1 MNSSPPKQRSAAAQ
15 GKASRSIID
24 RQRQKLT
31 VPFLL
36 VPTILL
42 TLLFVIPLAQT
53 IQISFSDWYGT
64 FRTYD
69 WVGGDN
75 YEKLI
80 RDSLFLQ
87 AVENTFTYFG
97 VSLILLFPL
106 ALFYAWGLA
115 KLKTGRSFFQVV
127 IFAPAVLSVPVA
139 GILWKFIYNPN
150 FGILNEALRWIGLDS
165 VTRPWLGDPSTA
177 LLGIIVAVI
186 WHGSAT
192 WIILLLAGLEG
203 IPREYGEAAALDGAR
218 DIQIFLRV
226 TLPQLWPVLT
236 TLVVLWFIESMQT
249 FAFIY
254 VMTEGGPHGTTEV
267 MATYM
272 YTLAFDGR
280 MFAYGSAMAVV
291 MTLMVL
297 LISLVGF
304 RSLRSERF
312 A

>member
-1 MNSSPPKQRSAAAQ
+1 MNSSTPKQRSAAAQ

-64 FRTYD
+64 FRTYN

-177 LLGIIVAVI
+177 LLGILVAVI
-186 WHGSAT
+186 WHGSST
-192 WIILLLAGLEG
+192 WIFLLLAGLEG

-226 TLPQLWPVLT
+226 TLPQIWPVLT

-254 VMTEGGPHGTTEV
+254 VMTEGGPHG
-267 MATYM
+267 
-272 YTLAFDGR
+272 
-280 MFAYGSAMAVV
+280 
-291 MTLMVL
+291 
-297 LISLVGF
+297 
-304 RSLRSERF
+304 
-312 A
+312 